1 MPRKLIK
8 KYLPT
13 PEKIKSIQSLRF
25 LGRRLHDPNLWH
37 LNRRSVALAFAVGLF
52 FAWVPTPTQMA
63 MAAAGAFYLRANL
76 PISVALVWITNPITM
91 PPLFYLAYRVG
102 IWLLD
107 TPHFGNDFSLDNVF
121 SSMADIGGPF
131 LFGCLTLGIAC
142 AGLGYFGVTAYWRY
156 HVVRQWRQRAD
167 DRRRA
172 GKGRPACGESND

>member
-1 MPRKLIK
+1 MPRKLIQ

-13 PEKIKSIQSLRF
+13 PEKIKSIRSLRF
-25 LGRRLHDPNLWH
+25 LGQRLHDPNLWH

-63 MAAAGAFYLRANL
+63 MAAASAFYLRANL
-76 PISVALVWITNPITM
+76 PISVALVWITNPLTM

-107 TPHFGNDFSLDNVF
+107 KPHFGSDFAVETVF

-131 LFGCLTLGIAC
+131 LFGCLVLGIAF
-142 AGLGYFGVTAYWRY
+142 AGLGYFGVRAYWRY
-156 HVVRQWRQRAD
+156 HAVRQWRQRHK
-167 DRRRA
+167 RRRA
-172 GKGRPACGESND
+172 NKSRPAPSRSND